1 MEIGPFAGIIYT
13 VILIVDCL
21 FFLILEWTMPRE
33 DLDFVRRH
41 WDHEYFLKLAQKD
54 KRIISQPVVE

>member
-21 FFLILEWTMPRE
+21 FFFILEWTMPRE
-33 DLDFVRRH
+33 DLDFVQKH
-41 WDHEYFLKLAQKD
+41 WDHSHFIQVKD
-54 KRIISQPVVE
+54 RL